1 LSPRSSR
8 PTIRAGAVAAGLLF
22 APTASAAQAIAA
34 PDTLTVTS
42 GTLALTAL
50 LWRPVGAGPF
60 PAVFFIH
67 GSYGSD
73 DPAPTTEPG
82 EIGRV
87 FARHGYVLL
96 YLFRQGIGLSA
107 GQGTSDGDLMDRAM
121 VSNGLEGRN
130 REQLELLNGDE
141 LAEALAGLAALRRLP
156 EVDPNR
162 VAVVGHSF
170 GGSLTLLVATHD
182 TTVRAAVVF
191 GCAAASWDR
200 SPALRARLLAAVAG
214 ISAPV
219 FFVHAA
225 NDYSVAPG
233 RALATE
239 MQRLGRAHVLRIF
252 PPFGQTP
259 REGHNLVYLGVA
271 TWEPP
276 VFAFLDDRLR
286 H

>member
-1 LSPRSSR
+1 MSVM
-8 PTIRAGAVAAGLLF
+8 RACAAAACVLF
-22 APTASAAQAIAA
+22 APAASAAQAIAA

-42 GTLALTAL
+42 GALALTAL
-50 LWRPVGAGPF
+50 LWRPVGPGPF
-60 PAVFFIH
+60 PAVLFNH

-121 VSNGLEGRN
+121 ASDGLEGRN

-141 LAEALAGLAALRRLP
+141 LAEARAGLAALRRRP
-156 EVDPNR
+156 EVDPGR
-162 VAVVGHSF
+162 MAVVGHSF
-170 GGSLTLLVATHD
+170 GGSLTLLVAAQD

-191 GCAAASWDR
+191 GAAAASWDR
-200 SPALRARLLAAVAG
+200 SPSLRARLLTVVAG

-219 FFVHAA
+219 LFVHAA
-225 NDYSVAPG
+225 NDYSLAPG
-233 RALATE
+233 RALAAE
-239 MQRLGRAHVLRIF
+239 MQRLGRAGALRIF
-252 PPFGQTP
+252 PPFGRTA
-259 REGHNLVYLGVA
+259 REGHNLVYRRVA
-271 TWEPP
+271 TWEPA
-276 VFAFLDDRLR
+276 VFAFLDGRLR